1 MTSRRPAALTAS
13 YVLLGLLVALA
24 LLGPA
29 FASRPFAGA
38 TTGARFLAGARE
50 TVVAATVVMA
60 LATGIGLLT
69 GALAALGS
77 PFIDTLL
84 SRAVEIAGALP
95 SLIVVVVLR
104 AAAPALGLVAVGTVL
119 AVLRTL
125 GNAKTVRAS
134 VLDLSREDFAL
145 AARALG
151 SGRFRLFRTHVLPH
165 VVSPVL
171 SNAAFTAAAVVAL
184 DAALSFCGLGGPG
197 DTWGALLADAVND
210 RSTSGVLIP
219 ALGVLGIVAP
229 LQVVAEHLSTRVS
242 TGRRFA

>member
-1 MTSRRPAALTAS
+1 MTSKRPAALTGS
-13 YVLLGLLVALA
+13 YVLLGVLVVLA
-24 LLGPA
+24 LLGPSLA
-29 FASRPFAGA
+29 PRLFADA
-38 TTGARFLAGARE
+38 TTGARFLAGARG
-50 TVVAATVVMA
+50 TVVAATLVMA
-60 LATGIGLLT
+60 FATGIGLLT

-77 PFIDTLL
+77 PFVDTLL

-104 AAAPALGLVAVGTVL
+104 AAAPALGLVAIGAVL

-165 VVSPVL
+165 VVGPVL

-184 DAALSFCGLGGPG
+184 DAALSFCGLGGHG
-197 DTWGALLADAVND
+197 DTWGALLADAAHA
-210 RSTSGVLIP
+210 RSAGGVIVP
-219 ALGVLGIVAP
+219 TLGVLAIVAP
-229 LQVVAEHLSTRVS
+229 LQVIAEHLSARVS
-242 TGRRFA
+242 AGRRFV